1 MMNPQT
7 FQMIN
12 QARQN
17 QNNPME
23 LFKQATANYTPQQLE
38 GIFTRAKQMGLPDEY
53 IEQVKNGIN
62 AK

>member
-1 MMNPQT
+1 MNPQL

-23 LFKQATANYTPQQLE
+23 LFKQATANYTPQQLD
-38 GIFTRAKQMGLPDEY
+38 GLFSRAKQMGMPDDF
-53 IEQVKNGIN
+53 IEQVKQGIN
-62 AK
+62 TK